1 MNQRSDKRSIR
12 VAGLAPLR
20 RRRSAFTLIELLVVI
35 SIISLLVSILLPSLS
50 RAREQARGVHC
61 VARLKEFGTGLAA
74 YENISGTVLPPAEWI
89 PAEDDLMAGPT
100 PVEPYRYG
108 WAELLFAYVYQ
119 EEVPVRDNFPVLRN
133 VDGRRWEKYL
143 GCQSVGD
150 EGVTSGHYRA
160 YLPAW
165 AGAPR
170 LGPGGRW
177 PEDLRIDPRHSGV
190 RENIRLKLPL
200 IGDANE
206 FSERG
211 DGVGIDDCSYI
222 DAGEANI
229 AGSDGHLNGNRFSD
243 RHAGGTNYLF
253 ADLHAA
259 WSVRLRD
266 ELARD
271 FDLNGVDDVDV
282 AP

>member
-1 MNQRSDKRSIR
+1 MVPDE
-12 VAGLAPLR
+12 
-20 RRRSAFTLIELLVVI
+20 TD
-35 SIISLLVSILLPSLS
+35 LLP
-50 RAREQARGVHC
+50 
-61 VARLKEFGTGLAA
+61 
-74 YENISGTVLPPAEWI
+74 
-89 PAEDDLMAGPT
+89 GPE
-100 PVEPYRYG
+100 PVVPYRYG
-108 WAELLFAYVYQ
+108 WAELLFAYIYQ
-119 EEVPVRDNFPVLRN
+119 EEVPVRDNFPVQRN
-133 VDGRRWEKYL
+133 VDGRRWEKYFI
-143 GCQSVGD
+143 CQAVGD

-177 PEDLRIDPRHSGV
+177 PEDFRIDPRHSGV

-229 AGSDGHLNGNRFSD
+229 AGSDGHINGNRFSD
-243 RHAGGTNYLF
+243 RHSGGTNYLF